1 MAAID
6 TSKYEEFFI
15 ESADGTEVDIKMD
28 VNSVDYYEDIFSP
41 TVTAKINVTNTA
53 HSTGLDE
60 TIYKGLPLVGCEK
73 VRFKIEG
80 NTDSNPG

>member
-41 TVTAKINVTNTA
+41 TVTAKINVTNWTYI
-53 HSTGLDE
+53 S
-60 TIYKGLPLVGCEK
+60 
-73 VRFKIEG
+73 RF
-80 NTDSNPG
+80 